1 MLAGTAGAKAS
12 SRARE
17 ARQSALAGPAHAHGH
32 GAMASATAALLARDA
47 LTGGLAGVATAGGSS
62 FRGHAKHAFLS
73 ASASELGASVRE
85 FRDVASR
92 VKVRRQA
99 ARVDRRSSSKE
110 EPPRGARAGPSSW
123 PRPREAS
130 EDVRAD

>member
-47 LTGGLAGVATAGGSS
+47 LTGGVATAGGSS

-92 VKVRRQA
+92 VKVRRQV
-99 ARVDRRSSSKE
+99 ARVDRRRSSKG
-110 EPPRGARAGPSSW
+110 EPPSGARVGPSSW
-123 PRPREAS
+123 PRPREAP